1 MKSNIK
7 TKIENGFDSKQM
19 PIDES
24 NIKENVYS
32 NLESDGKVNQ
42 LIS

>member
-7 TKIENGFDSKQM
+7 TKIEKDFDSKQM
-19 PIDES
+19 PIYES

-32 NLESDGKVNQ
+32 NLEKDGKVNQ

>member
-1 MKSNIK
+1 
-7 TKIENGFDSKQM
+7 M

-42 LIS
+42 LISWY